1 MQHKYH
7 EDDRNFLKRIYGDS
21 HRYLQILLNFMSN
34 AVKFT
39 PEKGRITIQTILKD
53 KQLVQQRMTMS
64 EDEGAG
70 NAVVPGGHRTYQKN
84 HTNSLR
90 ESSFS
95 NDKNSLHVQMRQ
107 YYIEFEIHIIDT
119 GCGISKENIPKL
131 FMNFSRLEE
140 H

>member
-1 MQHKYH
+1 VQHKYH

-39 PEKGRITIQTILKD
+39 PEKGRITIKTILKE

-70 NAVVPGGHRTYQKN
+70 SAVVPGGRRSYHKN
-84 HTNSLR
+84 PTDSLR

-95 NDKNSLHVQMRQ
+95 NDKNSLHV
-107 YYIEFEIHIIDT
+107 
-119 GCGISKENIPKL
+119 
-131 FMNFSRLEE
+131 
-140 H
+140 

>member
-1 MQHKYH
+1 
-7 EDDRNFLKRIYGDS
+7 
-21 HRYLQILLNFMSN
+21 MSN

-70 NAVVPGGHRTYQKN
+70 NAVVPGGHRNYQKN

-119 GCGISKENIPKL
+119 GCGITKENIPKL